1 MDGQRARA
9 YALGMHG
16 RSVLALALGALLG
29 ACSARP
35 DSGATTEPTQ
45 TSTDEAAAKADAPA
59 GTWSR
64 IPDAPK
70 VGRYVSSKWGFST
83 VSYWIEG
90 DDGVVLVDTQFLPSA
105 TRELLEIAERETG
118 KPVVTAIVLHA
129 NPDKFNGTAT
139 LQARGI
145 EVLTSA
151 QVIEKIP
158 EIHQKRVAAFG
169 ERYAP
174 DYPTELP
181 RPASF
186 GDADMTLERAGLR
199 LGLHVLG
206 PGCSGAHVALTWE
219 GHLFVGDLV
228 ANGTHSWMELGQ
240 SDQWLARIDELA
252 ALRPT
257 HVHPGRGDSGGPE
270 LLTAQSEYLRG
281 VQALVSSEHAAL
293 TKGGHAPSE
302 AEVKEALARVRMAI
316 EREHPGYG
324 FAVFLAIGLP
334 AEWRR
339 VATAAAP
346 SA

>member
-1 MDGQRARA
+1 
-9 YALGMHG
+9 MHG
-16 RSVLALALGALLG
+16 RWTLALALGTLLS
-29 ACSARP
+29 ACTAR
-35 DSGATTEPTQ
+35 SGSTAAPTQ
-45 TSTDEAAAKADAPA
+45 EPAAAEPAKGPA

-70 VGRYVSSKWGFST
+70 VGRYVSSKWSFST

-90 DDGVVLVDTQFLPSA
+90 TDGVVLVDTQFLTSA
-105 TRELLEIAERETG
+105 AEELVEIAERETG

-174 DYPTELP
+174 DYPTALP
-181 RPASF
+181 QPASF
-186 GDADMTLERAGLR
+186 GDADVTLERAGLR
-199 LGLHVLG
+199 LRLHVLG
-206 PGCSGAHVALTWE
+206 PGCSGAHVALEWE
-219 GHLFVGDLV
+219 GHVFAGDLV
-228 ANGTHSWMELGQ
+228 AHRAHSWLELGL
-240 SDQWLARIDELA
+240 SDQWLLRIDELA

-257 HVHPGRGDSGGPE
+257 HVHPGRGDSGGSE
-270 LLTAQSEYLRG
+270 LLAAQSEYLRR

-293 TKGGHAPSE
+293 TEGGRTPTDD
-302 AEVKEALARVRMAI
+302 EVEQALARIRTTL
-316 EREHPGYG
+316 EREHPGYA
-324 FAVFLAIGLP
+324 FAVFLKIGLP

-339 VATAAAP
+339 VAGAGAATP
-346 SA
+346 

>member
-1 MDGQRARA
+1 MAMPRRSALVL
-9 YALGMHG
+9 ALGM
-16 RSVLALALGALLG
+16 LLG
-29 ACSARP
+29 ACAARQDTAP
-35 DSGATTEPTQ
+35 ASEAPAGA
-45 TSTDEAAAKADAPA
+45 SAAAPSAATQ

-64 IPDAPK
+64 IPAAPR

-83 VSYWIEG
+83 VSYWLEG

-105 TRELLEIAERETG
+105 AEELVEIAERETG

-151 QVIEKIP
+151 QVLEKIP
-158 EIHQKRVAAFG
+158 EIHAKRVAAFG

-174 DYPTELP
+174 DYPTALP

-186 GDADMTLERAGLR
+186 GDADVTLERAGLR
-199 LGLHVLG
+199 LHLRVLG
-206 PGCSGAHVALTWE
+206 PGCSGAHVALSWE

-228 ANGTHSWMELGQ
+228 ANGAHSWMELGL
-240 SDQWLARIDELA
+240 SDEWLARVDELA

-257 HVHPGRGDSGGPE
+257 HVHPGRGGSGGPE
-270 LLTAQSEYLRG
+270 LLVAQAEYLRR
-281 VQALVSSEHAAL
+281 VQALVSAEHARL
-293 TKGGHAPSE
+293 TAGGRTPSD
-302 AEVKEALARVRMAI
+302 AEVSEALARLRATI
-316 EREHPGYG
+316 EQEHPGYG
-324 FAVFLAIGLP
+324 FAVFLRIGLP

-339 VATAAAP
+339 VAQGAA
-346 SA
+346 

>member
-1 MDGQRARA
+1 
-9 YALGMHG
+9 MHG
-16 RSVLALALGALLG
+16 RWTLALALGALLC
-29 ACSARP
+29 ACSPR
-35 DSGATTEPTQ
+35 SGSTTAPAQEP
-45 TSTDEAAAKADAPA
+45 AASEPAKASG

-90 DDGVVLVDTQFLPSA
+90 TDGVVLVDTQFLPSA
-105 TRELLEIAERETG
+105 AEELVEIAERETG

-139 LQARGI
+139 MQARGI

-158 EIHQKRVAAFG
+158 EIHQKRLAAFG

-174 DYPTELP
+174 DYPTVLP
-181 RPASF
+181 QPASF
-186 GDADMTLERAGLR
+186 GDADVTLERAGLR
-199 LGLHVLG
+199 LRLHVLG
-206 PGCSGAHVALTWE
+206 PGCSGAHVALEWE
-219 GHLFVGDLV
+219 GHVFAGDLV
-228 ANGTHSWMELGQ
+228 ASGAHSWLELGL
-240 SDQWLARIDELA
+240 SDQWLTRIDELA

-270 LLTAQSEYLRG
+270 LLAAQSEYLRR

-293 TKGGHAPSE
+293 TKGGHTPTDD
-302 AEVKEALARVRMAI
+302 EVAQALARIRTTL
-316 EREHPGYG
+316 EREHPEHT
-324 FAVFLAIGLP
+324 FAVFLKIGLP

-339 VATAAAP
+339 VAGAGAGAP
-346 SA
+346 

>member
-1 MDGQRARA
+1 MDRRRTLAV
-9 YALGMHG
+9 ALCT
-16 RSVLALALGALLG
+16 LLG
-29 ACSARP
+29 ACAGRT
-35 DSGATTEPTQ
+35 DAAPTKAPVA
-45 TSTDEAAAKADAPA
+45 SPSAAAAEPA
-59 GTWSR
+59 AQGGTWSR
-64 IPDAPK
+64 IPDAPR

-90 DDGVVLVDTQFLPSA
+90 DAGVVLVDTQFLPSA
-105 TRELLEIAERETG
+105 AEELLAIAERETG

-151 QVIEKIP
+151 QVLEKIP
-158 EIHQKRVAAFG
+158 EIHQERTAAFG

-186 GDADMTLERAGLR
+186 GEADVVLERAGLR
-199 LGLHVLG
+199 LDLRVLG

-219 GHLFVGDLV
+219 GHLFAGDLV
-228 ANGTHSWMELGQ
+228 ASGAHSWMELGL
-240 SDQWLARIDELA
+240 SDQWLARVDELA

-257 HVHPGRGDSGGPE
+257 HVHPGRGASGGPE
-270 LLTAQSEYLRG
+270 LLAAQAEYLRG
-281 VQALVSSEHAAL
+281 VQARVSSEHAKL
-293 TKGGHAPSE
+293 TAGGHAPSE
-302 AEVKEALARVRMAI
+302 AEVEQALARVRTAI
-316 EREHPGYG
+316 EREYPGYG
-324 FAVFLAIGLP
+324 FAVFLKIGLP

-339 VATAAAP
+339 VAAAP
-346 SA
+346 PSA

>member
-1 MDGQRARA
+1 MDRRR
-9 YALGMHG
+9 L
-16 RSVLALALGALLG
+16 LALALYTLVPACAGRADTAPTAANEPAPGA
-29 ACSARP
+29 
-35 DSGATTEPTQ
+35 GATEP
-45 TSTDEAAAKADAPA
+45 AARG

-64 IPDAPK
+64 IPDAPR

-105 TRELLEIAERETG
+105 AEELVAIAERETG

-158 EIHQKRVAAFG
+158 EIHEKRTAAFG

-186 GDADMTLERAGLR
+186 GDADVTLERAGLR
-199 LGLHVLG
+199 LDLRVLG
-206 PGCSGAHVALTWE
+206 PGCSEAHVALTWE

-228 ANGTHSWMELGQ
+228 ANGTHSWMELGL
-240 SDQWLARIDELA
+240 SDQWLARVDELA

-257 HVHPGRGDSGGPE
+257 HVHPGRGGSGGPE
-270 LLTAQSEYLRG
+270 LLVAQAAYLRG
-281 VQALVSSEHAAL
+281 VQALVTSEHAQL
-293 TKGGHAPSE
+293 TADGHTPTD
-302 AEVKEALARVRMAI
+302 AEVEQALARVRTAI

-324 FAVFLAIGLP
+324 FAVFLKIGLP

-339 VATAAAP
+339 VAAAA
-346 SA
+346 AA

>member
-1 MDGQRARA
+1 MDLRQG
-9 YALGMHG
+9 
-16 RSVLALALGALLG
+16 LALALCTLVQ
-29 ACSARP
+29 ACAGRAATAPATRQPSA
-35 DSGATTEPTQ
+35 AEAEP
-45 TSTDEAAAKADAPA
+45 STPA

-64 IPDAPK
+64 IPDAPR

-105 TRELLEIAERETG
+105 ASELVEIAERETG

-151 QVIEKIP
+151 QVIAKIP
-158 EIHQKRVAAFG
+158 AIYEKRTAAFG

-174 DYPTELP
+174 DWPTALP
-181 RPASF
+181 QPASF
-186 GDADMTLERAGLR
+186 GDADVTLERAGLR

-206 PGCSGAHVALTWE
+206 PGCSGAHVALAWE
-219 GHLFVGDLV
+219 GHLFAGDLV
-228 ANGTHSWMELGQ
+228 ANGTHSWLELGL
-240 SDQWLARIDELA
+240 SDQWLARVDELA

-257 HVHPGRGDSGGPE
+257 HVHPGRGESGGPE
-270 LLTAQSEYLRG
+270 LLVAQAEYLRR

-293 TKGGHAPSE
+293 TRGGHAPTD
-302 AEVKEALARVRMAI
+302 AEVEQALARVRAAL

-324 FAVFLAIGLP
+324 FAVFLKLGLP

-339 VATAAAP
+339 AAAA
-346 SA
+346 SRGA

>member
-1 MDGQRARA
+1 MDGQPARA

-16 RSVLALALGALLG
+16 RSALVFALAALLG

-35 DSGATTEPTQ
+35 HAGATTEPTPQ
-45 TSTDEAAAKADAPA
+45 PQAKADAHA

-64 IPDAPK
+64 IPDAPR

-90 DDGVVLVDTQFLPSA
+90 DEGVVLVDTQFLPSA
-105 TRELLEIAERETG
+105 AAELVAIAERETG

-151 QVIEKIP
+151 QVIAKIP
-158 EIHQKRVAAFG
+158 EIHEKRTAAFG

-174 DYPTELP
+174 DYPTALP
-181 RPASF
+181 QPASF
-186 GDADMTLERAGLR
+186 GDADVTLERAGLR
-199 LGLHVLG
+199 LDLRVLG
-206 PGCSGAHVALTWE
+206 PGCSGAHVALAWE
-219 GHLFVGDLV
+219 GHLFAGDLV
-228 ANGTHSWMELGQ
+228 AQGTHSWMELGM
-240 SDQWLARIDELA
+240 SDQWLARVDELA

-257 HVHPGRGDSGGPE
+257 HVHPGRGESGGPE
-270 LLTAQSEYLRG
+270 LLGAQAAYLRR
-281 VQALVSSEHAAL
+281 VQALVSSEHAEL
-293 TKGGHAPSE
+293 TAGGHAPTD
-302 AEVKEALARVRMAI
+302 AEVEQALARVRATL

-324 FAVFLAIGLP
+324 FGVFLKIGLP

-339 VATAAAP
+339 VAAASPA
-346 SA
+346 A

>member
-1 MDGQRARA
+1 M
-9 YALGMHG
+9 LI
-16 RSVLALALGALLG
+16 G
-29 ACSARP
+29 ACTAR
-35 DSGATTEPTQ
+35 SGADSAPAVDPASAVETQ
-45 TSTDEAAAKADAPA
+45 PAAQA

-64 IPDAPK
+64 IPDAPQ
-70 VGRYVSSKWGFST
+70 VGRYVSSSWGFST

-105 TRELLEIAERETG
+105 TQELLAIAERETG
-118 KPVVTAIVLHA
+118 KPVVAAIVLHA

-158 EIHQKRVAAFG
+158 EIHAKRLATFG

-186 GDADMTLERAGLR
+186 GDADATLERAGLR
-199 LGLHVLG
+199 LRLHVLG
-206 PGCSGAHVALTWE
+206 AGCSGAHVALSWE

-228 ANGTHSWMELGQ
+228 ANGAHSWLELGL
-240 SDQWLARIDELA
+240 SDQWLTRIDELA

-257 HVHPGRGDSGGPE
+257 HVHPGRGGSGGPQ
-270 LLTAQSEYLRG
+270 LLVAQAEYLRR
-281 VQALVSSEHAAL
+281 VQTLVSSEHAAL
-293 TKGGHAPSE
+293 TEGGRTPSE
-302 AEVKEALARVRMAI
+302 AEVEQALARVRAAI
-316 EREHPGYG
+316 EREHPQHG
-324 FAVFLAIGLP
+324 FAVFLKIGLP

-339 VATAAAP
+339 VAAATP
-346 SA
+346 SAS

>member
-1 MDGQRARA
+1 
-9 YALGMHG
+9 MHG
-16 RSVLALALGALLG
+16 RWTLALALGALLC
-29 ACSARP
+29 ACSPR
-35 DSGATTEPTQ
+35 SG
-45 TSTDEAAAKADAPA
+45 STAAPAQGPAAAEPEKAQA

-70 VGRYVSSKWGFST
+70 VGRYISSKWGFST

-90 DDGVVLVDTQFLPSA
+90 TDGVVLVDTQFLLSA
-105 TRELLEIAERETG
+105 AEELVTIAERETG

-151 QVIEKIP
+151 QVLEKLP
-158 EIHQKRVAAFG
+158 EIHAKRVAAFG

-174 DYPTELP
+174 DYPTVLP
-181 RPASF
+181 EPASF
-186 GDADMTLERAGLR
+186 GDADVTLERAGLR
-199 LGLHVLG
+199 LRLHVLG
-206 PGCSGAHVALTWE
+206 PGCSGAHVALEWE
-219 GHLFVGDLV
+219 GHVFAGDLV
-228 ANGTHSWMELGQ
+228 ANGAHSWLELGL
-240 SDQWLARIDELA
+240 SHEWLARIDELA

-270 LLTAQSEYLRG
+270 LLAAQSEYLRR

-293 TKGGHAPSE
+293 TAGGRSPSE
-302 AEVKEALARVRMAI
+302 AEVEQAIERVRMAI
-316 EREHPGYG
+316 EREHPEHT
-324 FAVFLAIGLP
+324 FAVFLKLGLP

-339 VATAAAP
+339 VAGAGAAAP
-346 SA
+346 

>member
-1 MDGQRARA
+1 
-9 YALGMHG
+9 MHG
-16 RSVLALALGALLG
+16 RRTLASALTLGTLLC
-29 ACSARP
+29 ACTARSRGEP
-35 DSGATTEPTQ
+35 MATTAP
-45 TSTDEAAAKADAPA
+45 AASQPPGAEA

-64 IPDAPK
+64 IPDAPQ
-70 VGRYVSSKWGFST
+70 VGRYVSSSWGFST

-105 TRELLEIAERETG
+105 TQELLAIAERETG
-118 KPVVTAIVLHA
+118 KPVVAAIVLHA

-158 EIHQKRVAAFG
+158 EIHAKRTATFG

-186 GDADMTLERAGLR
+186 GDADATLERAGLQLR
-199 LGLHVLG
+199 VHVLG
-206 PGCSGAHVALTWE
+206 PGCSGAHVALSWE

-228 ANGTHSWMELGQ
+228 ANGAHSWMELGL
-240 SDQWLARIDELA
+240 SDQWLLRVDELQ
-252 ALRPT
+252 ALQPRW
-257 HVHPGRGDSGGPE
+257 VHPGRGGSAGPE
-270 LLTAQSEYLRG
+270 LLVAQAEYLRR
-281 VQALVSSEHAAL
+281 VQALVAAEHAKL
-293 TKGGHAPSE
+293 TEGGRTPSE
-302 AEVKEALARVRMAI
+302 VEVEQALARVRTVI
-316 EREHPGYG
+316 EGEHPEHG
-324 FAVFLAIGLP
+324 FAVFLKIGLP

-339 VATAAAP
+339 VATPAP
-346 SA
+346 PT

>member
-1 MDGQRARA
+1 
-9 YALGMHG
+9 MHG
-16 RSVLALALGALLG
+16 RRTLASALTLGTLLC
-29 ACSARP
+29 ACTAHSRGEP
-35 DSGATTEPTQ
+35 MATT
-45 TSTDEAAAKADAPA
+45 APA
-59 GTWSR
+59 ASQPPTAEAGSWSR
-64 IPDAPK
+64 IPATPQ
-70 VGRYVSSKWGFST
+70 VGRYVSSSWGFST

-90 DDGVVLVDTQFLPSA
+90 DDGVVLIDTQFLPSA
-105 TRELLEIAERETG
+105 TRELLAIAERETG
-118 KPVVTAIVLHA
+118 KPVVAAIVLHA

-158 EIHQKRVAAFG
+158 EIHAKRLAMFG

-186 GDADMTLERAGLR
+186 GDADATLARAGLQLR
-199 LGLHVLG
+199 LHVLG
-206 PGCSGAHVALTWE
+206 PGCSGAHVALSWE

-228 ANGTHSWMELGQ
+228 ASGAHSWLELGL

-257 HVHPGRGDSGGPE
+257 HVHPGRGGSGGPE
-270 LLTAQSEYLRG
+270 LLVAQTEYLRR

-293 TKGGHAPSE
+293 TEGGHTPSE
-302 AEVKEALARVRMAI
+302 AEVEQALARVRATL
-316 EREHPGYG
+316 EREHPQHG
-324 FAVFLAIGLP
+324 FAVFLKIGLP

-339 VATAAAP
+339 VAASTP
-346 SA
+346 SS

>member
-1 MDGQRARA
+1 M
-9 YALGMHG
+9 LG
-16 RSVLALALGALLG
+16 RFTLALVVAALLG
-29 ACSARP
+29 ACAAR
-35 DSGATTEPTQ
+35 SGGGPGPRVEPAATTR
-45 TSTDEAAAKADAPA
+45 ADAPA

-64 IPDAPK
+64 IPNAPR
-70 VGRYVSSKWGFST
+70 VGRYVSSSWSFST

-105 TRELLEIAERETG
+105 AQELVEVAERETG
-118 KPVVTAIVLHA
+118 KPVVAAIVLHA

-151 QVIEKIP
+151 QVIAKIP
-158 EIHQKRVAAFG
+158 EIHKKRLAAFG

-186 GDADMTLERAGLR
+186 GDADVTLERAGLR

-206 PGCSGAHVALTWE
+206 AGCSGAHVALSWE

-228 ANGTHSWMELGQ
+228 ANGAHSWMELGL
-240 SDQWLARIDELA
+240 SDQWLQRVDELQ
-252 ALRPT
+252 ALAPT
-257 HVHPGRGDSGGPE
+257 HVHPGRGGSGGPE
-270 LLTAQSEYLRG
+270 LLVAQAAYLRR
-281 VQALVSSEHAAL
+281 VQALVTAEHAAL
-293 TKGGHAPSE
+293 TEGGRTPSE
-302 AEVKEALARVRMAI
+302 AEVEQALARVRTAI
-316 EREHPGYG
+316 EREHPGYR

-339 VATAAAP
+339 VAQAAG
-346 SA
+346 

>member
-1 MDGQRARA
+1 MGL
-9 YALGMHG
+9 LG
-16 RSVLALALGALLG
+16 RWTLVLALGTLLG
-29 ACSARP
+29 ACAARP
-35 DSGATTEPTQ
+35 GTGSTTAPREP
-45 TSTDEAAAKADAPA
+45 AASEPADALE

-64 IPDAPK
+64 IPGAPR
-70 VGRYVSSKWGFST
+70 VGRYVSSKWSFST

-105 TRELLEIAERETG
+105 TEELVEIAERETG
-118 KPVVTAIVLHA
+118 KTVVTAIVLHA

-158 EIHQKRVAAFG
+158 EIHQKRTAAFG

-174 DYPTELP
+174 DYPTALP
-181 RPASF
+181 QPASF
-186 GDADMTLERAGLR
+186 GDADVTLERAGLR

-206 PGCSGAHVALTWE
+206 PGCSGAHVALAWE

-228 ANGTHSWMELGQ
+228 ANGAHSWMELGL
-240 SDQWLARIDELA
+240 SDEWLARIDELA

-257 HVHPGRGDSGGPE
+257 HVHPGRGGSGGPE
-270 LLTAQSEYLRG
+270 LLAAQAEYLRR

-293 TKGGHAPSE
+293 TAGGRTPSE
-302 AEVKEALARVRMAI
+302 AEVEQALERVGSAI
-316 EREHPGYG
+316 EREHPEHT
-324 FAVFLAIGLP
+324 FAVFLRIGLP

-339 VATAAAP
+339 VATAGAP
-346 SA
+346 

>member
-1 MDGQRARA
+1 MGMDGQRVRA

-16 RSVLALALGALLG
+16 RFALALALGALLQ
-29 ACSARP
+29 ACTARP
-35 DSGATTEPTQ
+35 GSGSTTAPTQ
-45 TSTDEAAAKADAPA
+45 QPAATADART

-105 TRELLEIAERETG
+105 TKELLEIAERETG

-158 EIHQKRVAAFG
+158 EIHQKRTAAFG

-181 RPASF
+181 KPASF
-186 GDADMTLERAGLR
+186 GDADVTLERAGLR

-206 PGCSGAHVALTWE
+206 PGCSGAHVALVWE
-219 GHLFVGDLV
+219 GHLFAGDLV
-228 ANGTHSWMELGQ
+228 ASGSHSWMELGQ

-270 LLTAQSEYLRG
+270 LLVAQSEYLRR
-281 VQALVSSEHAAL
+281 VQLLVSIEHAGL
-293 TKGGHAPSE
+293 TRGGHTPSE
-302 AEVKEALARVRMAI
+302 AEVKDALAHVRALL
-316 EREHPGYG
+316 EHEYPSYG

-334 AEWRR
+334 AEWHR
-339 VATAAAP
+339 VAAAT
-346 SA
+346 SG